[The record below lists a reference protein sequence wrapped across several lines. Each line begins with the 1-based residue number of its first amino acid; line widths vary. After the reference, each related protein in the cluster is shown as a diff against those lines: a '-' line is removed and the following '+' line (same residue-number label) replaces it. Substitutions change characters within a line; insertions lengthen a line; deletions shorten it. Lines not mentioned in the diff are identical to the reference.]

1 MKTTFFKLM
10 ISSKFF
16 VLPKK
21 RLSRT
26 IKKSTSHLINSGNSD
41 LVIYLNSLS
50 EKKLTLNKKNKN
62 IVIGRPLTKYNIEPD
77 VFIPCGIPGVDF
89 KGHIFRTDNV
99 VSLPL
104 SSLRLSHSKSVQQ
117 VLREIIK

>member
-1 MKTTFFKLM
+1 MC
-10 ISSKFF
+10 IRDS
-16 VLPKK
+16 
-21 RLSRT
+21 
-26 IKKSTSHLINSGNSD
+26 
-41 LVIYLNSLS
+41 
-50 EKKLTLNKKNKN
+50 KN

-89 KGHIFRTDNV
+89 KGHTFRTDNV